1 MENNDKKVLIIERDS
16 GIANMIRAILAIVK
30 VDLVHVQQTPDAQDV
45 LEQEK
50 IGMIICESNAPNPA
64 AYNLMK
70 QVRNNPQTAQIPF
83 LMLVP
88 EEKDIPP
95 RSVSPEEK
103 ADKYIV
109 KPFTARGVLDVVK
122 EFIVYKNL

>member
-1 MENNDKKVLIIERDS
+1 
-16 GIANMIRAILAIVK
+16 
-30 VDLVHVQQTPDAQDV
+30 
-45 LEQEK
+45 
-50 IGMIICESNAPNPA
+50 MIICQINAPSPA

-70 QVRNNPQTAQIPF
+70 QVRSNPQTVQIPF

>member
-50 IGMIICESNAPNPA
+50 IGMIICESNAPNLA

-70 QVRNNPQTAQIPF
+70 QVRSNPQTAQIPF

-95 RSVSPEEK
+95 RSVSP
-103 ADKYIV
+103 
-109 KPFTARGVLDVVK
+109 
-122 EFIVYKNL
+122 